1 MHGRI
6 EQLLNSLPLEAGPAD
21 GWSRVQAGLAAR
33 ERAGR
38 RRVVASLVA
47 MAASLGV
54 FTVLLVLWGEGQQD
68 PSRPVAGALSP
79 PASVTAPAS
88 VAALQQ
94 QSQALEQVLAEMPAR
109 PAGARAAT
117 ALPIETLEA
126 QVQWLDH
133 RLSLTRAEANSGHE
147 AQQLWRERV
156 EVMDSLV
163 RLRYAEAQ
171 RINL

>member
-21 GWSRVQAGLAAR
+21 GWSHVQARVAAR

-38 RRVVASLVA
+38 RRVVASMIA
-47 MAASLGV
+47 MAASLCV
-54 FTVLLVLWGEGQQD
+54 FTVLLVLWGEGRQEQS
-68 PSRPVAGALSP
+68 PAAAVALP
-79 PASVTAPAS
+79 PASAPAS
-88 VAALQQ
+88 VATLQQ
-94 QSQALEQVLAEMPAR
+94 ESRALEQVLAELPAR
-109 PAGARAAT
+109 PAVARAAT

-133 RLSLTRAEANSGHE
+133 RLSMAQAEDSPRGE
-147 AQQLWRERV
+147 AEQLWRQRV
-156 EVMDSLV
+156 EVMNSLV